1 MKAITYFILFFLL
14 FAVTTIAKEPL
25 LFVVN
30 HPGSAPYLYFD
41 KNKNIYRGVIPDILK
56 NLIETNQLNVKFIS
70 NSRKRS
76 EEYIYQGNADLIMLS
91 KAWVKKPAKI
101 ISTIPLHQHRSFLYQ
116 TKAFSDSFSLE
127 SSQESEILCTRKGFF
142 YPNLAPYLKSKR
154 LIRLD
159 SSNHLS
165 MLRMLFKKRCDYV
178 VMNEFN
184 ALNLINSSFFKEE
197 KLYRSKS
204 PVSIVPLN
212 IILRPELTYEKSI
225 LDKHI
230 KYLKENGELQR
241 MVNKHTL
248 HP

>member
-1 MKAITYFILFFLL
+1 MFTFKIN
-14 FAVTTIAKEPL
+14 AKEPL
-25 LFVVN
+25 LFIVN

-41 KNKNIYRGVIPDILK
+41 KNKNRYLGVIPDILK
-56 NLIETNQLNVKFIS
+56 NLIETNQLNIKFIS
-70 NSRKRS
+70 NSRRRS

-91 KAWVKKPAKI
+91 HAWVKKPDKV

-116 TKAFSDSFSLE
+116 AKVFSDSFSLE
-127 SSQESEILCTRKGFF
+127 NSHESDRLCTRRGFL
-142 YPNLAPYLKSKR
+142 YPNLEPYLKNKR
-154 LIRLD
+154 LIRVD

-165 MLRMLFKKRCDYV
+165 MLKMLFKKRCDYV

-204 PVSIVPLN
+204 PVSVVPLN
-212 IILRPELTYEKSI
+212 IILREELTYEKNI

-230 KYLKENGELQR
+230 KLLKENGEIKVMIKEHILQQ
-241 MVNKHTL
+241 
-248 HP
+248 